1 MATMP
6 LSTFMGMAGRGDAYY
21 NRRHIIEVT
30 KTRRGYDLLLSGPNG
45 EADAEWVVV
54 GYDALIEVRRSPGDE
69 SRGGDEEISRVV

>member
-6 LSTFMGMAGRGDAYY
+6 LSKFMGMAGRRDAYF

-30 KTRRGYDLLLSGPNG
+30 KTRRGYDLLLPGPKG

-54 GYDALIEVRRSPGDE
+54 DYDALIEVRRAPGD
-69 SRGGDEEISRVV
+69 